1 VKIVAQRHLRGD
13 HLPRRDFRATS
24 EHGFELERHVR
35 RRDIFA
41 SYDLRASRP
50 PATSAARSSL
60 SSIISHR
67 VRQLPAA
74 PPSGPSS
81 SARLP
86 RAISSASATSSAA
99 RPLPPTTCAPAD
111 HLQHQRLAHLV
122 IHNIL
127 HRVRHLPG
135 GLESPAAAPP
145 LRGACRRLHASGTR
159 KHPKLTA
166 SQASE
171 PPTSAL
177 CHDNPTPLPCVTSSR
192 VHRLL
197 LLCV

>member
-1 VKIVAQRHLRGD
+1 MKIVAQRHLRGD
-13 HLPRRDFRATS
+13 HLPRRDFRA
-24 EHGFELERHVR
+24 R
-35 RRDIFA
+35 
-41 SYDLRASRP
+41 LRARVPGATPRALCLLRP
-50 PATSAARSSL
+50 ARQQTAHNISGL
-60 SSIISHR
+60 LLIIHNISHR

-74 PPSGPSS
+74 PPSGPPS

-86 RAISSASATSSAA
+86 RAISSASAASSAA
-99 RPLPPTTCAPAD
+99 RPLPPTTCAPAG
-111 HLQHQRLAHLV
+111 HPQHQRLAHLV

-135 GLESPAAAPP
+135 GLESPAAVPP

-177 CHDNPTPLPCVTSSR
+177 CHDNPTPLPCLTCSR

>member
-1 VKIVAQRHLRGD
+1 MLHSGTFEATIFLG
-13 HLPRRDFRATS
+13 ATS

-81 SARLP
+81 PARLP
-86 RAISSASATSSAA
+86 RAISSTSATSRAA

-122 IHNIL
+122 IHNTL

-135 GLESPAAAPP
+135 GLESPGCLRRPGP
-145 LRGACRRLHASGTR
+145 LGRPCRGGSTR

-177 CHDNPTPLPCVTSSR
+177 CHDNPTPLPRVTSSR